1 MHTPG
6 IRELRN
12 LLTLKERL
20 AGKSENLA
28 EHDFE
33 PLTMGQ
39 RISLLRAI
47 LNFDPFYH
55 SSDPE
60 CLRKKFLRLHTN
72 GMGSLRF
79 RVE

>member
-28 EHDFE
+28 EDDFE

-47 LNFDPFYH
+47 LNFYH

-60 CLRKKFLRLHTN
+60 CLRKKFLRSHTN

-79 RVE
+79 RVK